1 VPFVSVGR
9 VAASTVASVWR
20 KKAETRVQFRWSGRQ
35 DDVRLRFELTCG
47 RQGAKTCIV
56 QYKIIWTSRSFL
68 ES

>member
-1 VPFVSVGR
+1 
-9 VAASTVASVWR
+9 VWR